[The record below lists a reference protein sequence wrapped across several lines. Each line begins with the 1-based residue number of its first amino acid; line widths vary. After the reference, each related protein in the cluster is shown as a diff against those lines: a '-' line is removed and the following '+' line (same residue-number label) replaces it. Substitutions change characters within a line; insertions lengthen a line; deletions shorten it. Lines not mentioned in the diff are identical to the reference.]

1 MAYYINPNAVLDN
14 SIKTSS
20 LSKKVQ
26 KRVDL
31 YEINKQK
38 PPIVGRCIPLKP
50 EEGNRYYFADGTLKV
65 KAQISIN
72 KLGFYYINWV
82 SRCKIFT
89 IPRKNTQDYI
99 DLCNALE
106 RLYTGNFPPSY
117 KRDGVSITSDIFE
130 LFPIFLSC
138 MNEKIVYFTSP
149 TRSPYV
155 TINNDELIVDKPLI
169 YSGGFSITSK
179 PIYYRYENNRTKQQK
194 LNSIAYDGLTWQ
206 EHRRTLKG
214 ENYKYKYTY
223 RKKTIKRYSP
233 SRRGYYKV
241 CSIWRR
247 YKISKNNVIYFK
259 IMNHSHDNYRKICNK
274 LNDRYKLE
282 SNIQP

>member
-1 MAYYINPNAVLDN
+1 MAYYINPNAISDN

-20 LSKKVQ
+20 LPKKVQ
-26 KRVDL
+26 KKIDL

-38 PPIVGRCIPLKP
+38 PPIVGRCIPLHP
-50 EEGNRYYFADGTLKV
+50 EEGNRYYFADGLLKV

-72 KLGFYYINWV
+72 KLGFYYISWEYNC
-82 SRCKIFT
+82 RMFT

-106 RLYTGNFPPSY
+106 CLYTGNFSPSY
-117 KRDGVSITSDIFE
+117 KNGEVSITSDIFK

-138 MNEKIVYFTSP
+138 MKEKIDTFTSP

-169 YSGGFSITSK
+169 YSKGLSITSK
-179 PIYYRYENNRTKQQK
+179 PIYYRYKNNSSKQK
-194 LNSIAYDGLTWQ
+194 HLKSLAFDGLTWQ

-214 ENYKYKYTY
+214 ENYRYKYTY
-223 RKKTIKRYSP
+223 RKTTKGYSP
-233 SRRGYYKV
+233 TKRGYYKA

-259 IMNHSHDNYRKICNK
+259 IMNRSRNNYLSICNK
-274 LNDRYKLE
+274 LNDRYKL
-282 SNIQP
+282 

>member
-1 MAYYINPNAVLDN
+1 MAYYINPNAISDN

-20 LSKKVQ
+20 LPKKVQ

-38 PPIVGRCIPLKP
+38 PPIVGRCIPLHP
-50 EEGNRYYFADGTLKV
+50 EEGNRYYFADGILKV

-72 KLGFYYINWV
+72 NLGFYYI
-82 SRCKIFT
+82 SRESNYRMLT
-89 IPRKNTQDYI
+89 VPRKNTQDYI

-117 KRDGVSITSDIFE
+117 KNDAVSITSGIFE

-138 MNEKIVYFTSP
+138 LKEKIVNFTSP

-169 YSGGFSITSK
+169 YSKELNITSK
-179 PIYYRYENNRTKQQK
+179 SIYYRYENNSSKQQK

-214 ENYKYKYTY
+214 ENYRYKYTY
-223 RKKTIKRYSP
+223 RKKTTKGYSL
-233 SRRGYYKV
+233 SKRGYYKV

-259 IMNHSHDNYRKICNK
+259 IMNLSHNSYSSICNK
-274 LNDRYKLE
+274 LNDKYKL
-282 SNIQP
+282 

>member
-1 MAYYINPNAVLDN
+1 MAYCINPNAILDN

-20 LSKKVQ
+20 LPKKVQ

-38 PPIVGRCIPLKP
+38 PPIVGRCIPLHP
-50 EEGNRYYFADGTLKV
+50 EEGNKYYFADGILKV

-72 KLGFYYINWV
+72 KLGFYYIYWA
-82 SRCKIFT
+82 SSCRMFT

-99 DLCNALE
+99 DLCDALE
-106 RLYTGNFPPSY
+106 HLYTGNFPPSY
-117 KRDGVSITSDIFE
+117 KNDEVSITSGIFE

-138 MNEKIVYFTSP
+138 MKEKIVNFTSP

-169 YSGGFSITSK
+169 FGTNYYIVPK

-206 EHRRTLKG
+206 KHRRTLKG

-223 RKKTIKRYSP
+223 RKKTTKSYSP
-233 SRRGYYKV
+233 LKRGYYKA
-241 CSIWRR
+241 CSMWRR
-247 YKISKNNVIYFK
+247 YKISKNNVVYFK
-259 IMNHSHDNYRKICNK
+259 IMNRSHGNYRKICNK
-274 LNDRYKLE
+274 LNDRYK
-282 SNIQP
+282 I

>member
-1 MAYYINPNAVLDN
+1 MAYYINPNAISDN

-20 LSKKVQ
+20 LPKKVQ

-38 PPIVGRCIPLKP
+38 PPIVGRCIPLHP
-50 EEGNRYYFADGTLKV
+50 EEGNRYYFADGILKV

-72 KLGFYYINWV
+72 KLGFYYINWT
-82 SRCKIFT
+82 SSCRMFT

-117 KRDGVSITSDIFE
+117 KNDAVSITPNISE
-130 LFPIFLSC
+130 LFPIFTSC
-138 MNEKIVYFTSP
+138 MKEKIVNFTSP

-155 TINNDELIVDKPLI
+155 TINNDELIVDKPLLDI
-169 YSGGFSITSK
+169 ISNS
-179 PIYYRYENNRTKQQK
+179 IYYRYEHNRTKQQK

-223 RKKTIKRYSP
+223 RKKAVKGYSP
-233 SRRGYYKV
+233 SKRGYYKV

-259 IMNHSHDNYRKICNK
+259 IMNRAHDNYRKICNK
-274 LNDRYKLE
+274 LNDRYKL
-282 SNIQP
+282 

>member
-1 MAYYINPNAVLDN
+1 MAYYINPDAILDN

-20 LSKKVQ
+20 VSKKIQ

-38 PPIVGRCIPLKP
+38 PPIVGRCIPLQP
-50 EEGNRYYFADGTLKV
+50 EEGNRYYFSDGILKV

-72 KLGFYYINWV
+72 KLGFYYVNSAASCRMFIV
-82 SRCKIFT
+82 PK
-89 IPRKNTQDYI
+89 KDTQDYI
-99 DLCNALE
+99 DLCNALKC
-106 RLYTGNFPPSY
+106 LYTGNFPPSY
-117 KRDGVSITSDIFE
+117 KSDAVSITSNIFE

-138 MNEKIVYFTSP
+138 MNEKTDNFTSP

-155 TINNDELIVDKPLI
+155 TINNDNLIVDKPLI
-169 YSGGFSITSK
+169 YSGNYYTRVPK
-179 PIYYRYENNRTKQQK
+179 PIYYRYENNKTKQQK

-223 RKKTIKRYSP
+223 RKKTTKGYSP
-233 SRRGYYKV
+233 SKRGYYKV
-241 CSIWRR
+241 CSIWKR

-259 IMNHSHDNYRKICNK
+259 IMNRAHNNYRKICNK
-274 LNDRYKLE
+274 LNDRYKL
-282 SNIQP
+282 

>member
-1 MAYYINPNAVLDN
+1 MAYYINPNAISDN

-20 LSKKVQ
+20 LPKKVQ

-38 PPIVGRCIPLKP
+38 PPIVGRCIPLHP
-50 EEGNRYYFADGTLKV
+50 EEGNRYYFADGILKV

-72 KLGFYYINWV
+72 KLGFYYINWT
-82 SRCKIFT
+82 SSCRMFT

-117 KRDGVSITSDIFE
+117 KDDAVSITPNISE
-130 LFPIFLSC
+130 LFPIFTSC
-138 MNEKIVYFTSP
+138 MKEKIVNFTSP

-155 TINNDELIVDKPLI
+155 TINNDELIVDKPLLDI
-169 YSGGFSITSK
+169 ISNS
-179 PIYYRYENNRTKQQK
+179 IYYRYEHNRTKQQK

-223 RKKTIKRYSP
+223 RKKAVKGYSP
-233 SRRGYYKV
+233 SKRGYYKV

-259 IMNHSHDNYRKICNK
+259 IMNRAHDNYRKICNK
-274 LNDRYKLE
+274 LNDRYKL
-282 SNIQP
+282 

>member
-1 MAYYINPNAVLDN
+1 MAYYINPNAISDN

-20 LSKKVQ
+20 LPKKVQ

-38 PPIVGRCIPLKP
+38 PPIVGRCIPLHP
-50 EEGNRYYFADGTLKV
+50 EEGNRYYFADGVLKV

-72 KLGFYYINWV
+72 KLGFYYIGDISGGIV
-82 SRCKIFT
+82 FI

-106 RLYTGNFPPSY
+106 CLYTGNFSPSY
-117 KRDGVSITSDIFE
+117 KRDEVSIASNIFE
-130 LFPIFLSC
+130 LFPIFTSC
-138 MNEKIVYFTSP
+138 MKEKIVNFNSP

-169 YSGGFSITSK
+169 YSRGFYITSK
-179 PIYYRYENNRTKQQK
+179 PIYYRYEHNRTKQQK

-223 RKKTIKRYSP
+223 RKKTTKGYSP
-233 SRRGYYKV
+233 SKRGYYKV
-241 CSIWRR
+241 CSMWRR

-259 IMNHSHDNYRKICNK
+259 IMNRSHDNYRKICNK
-274 LNDRYKLE
+274 LNDRYKL
-282 SNIQP
+282 

>member
-1 MAYYINPNAVLDN
+1 MAYYINPDAILDN

-38 PPIVGRCIPLKP
+38 PPIVGRCIPLHP
-50 EEGNRYYFADGTLKV
+50 EEGNRYYFADGILKV

-72 KLGFYYINWV
+72 KLGFYYIGWK
-82 SRCKIFT
+82 SDGKIFT
-89 IPRKNTQDYI
+89 VPRKNTQDYI
-99 DLCNALE
+99 DLCDALE
-106 RLYTGNFPPSY
+106 HLYTGNFPPSY
-117 KRDGVSITSDIFE
+117 KNDEVSITSNIFE
-130 LFPIFLSC
+130 LFPIFTSC
-138 MNEKIVYFTSP
+138 MKEKIVNFTSP

-155 TINNDELIVDKPLI
+155 TINNDRLIVDKPLI
-169 YSGGFSITSK
+169 FGGNYYIAPK

-223 RKKTIKRYSP
+223 RKKTIKGYSP
-233 SRRGYYKV
+233 SKRGYYKV
-241 CSIWRR
+241 CSMWRR

-259 IMNHSHDNYRKICNK
+259 IMNRSHDDYRKISNK
-274 LNDRYKLE
+274 LNDRYKL
-282 SNIQP
+282 

>member
-1 MAYYINPNAVLDN
+1 MAYYINPNAIRDN

-20 LSKKVQ
+20 LPKKVQ

-38 PPIVGRCIPLKP
+38 PPIVGRCIPLHP
-50 EEGNRYYFADGTLKV
+50 EEGNRYYFADGLLKV

-72 KLGFYYINWV
+72 KLGFYYV
-82 SRCKIFT
+82 GGRFSCKMFT

-99 DLCNALE
+99 DLCDALE
-106 RLYTGNFPPSY
+106 HLYTGNFPPSY
-117 KRDGVSITSDIFE
+117 KNDEVSITSNIIE
-130 LFPIFLSC
+130 LFPIFTSC
-138 MNEKIVYFTSP
+138 MKEKIVNFTSP

-155 TINNDELIVDKPLI
+155 TINNDELVVDKPLI
-169 YSGGFSITSK
+169 YGTNYYIIPK
-179 PIYYRYENNRTKQQK
+179 PIYYRYEHNRTKQQK

-223 RKKTIKRYSP
+223 RKKITKGYSP
-233 SRRGYYKV
+233 SKRGYYKV
-241 CSIWRR
+241 CSMWRR
-247 YKISKNNVIYFK
+247 HKISKNNVLYWKRMNTRHGKFIK
-259 IMNHSHDNYRKICNK
+259 IGNK
-274 LNDRYKLE
+274 VNDRYK
-282 SNIQP
+282 I

>member
-1 MAYYINPNAVLDN
+1 MAYYINPDAVLDN

-38 PPIVGRCIPLKP
+38 PPIVGRCIPPHP
-50 EEGNRYYFADGTLKV
+50 EEGNRYYFADGILKV

-72 KLGFYYINWV
+72 KLGFYYINRE
-82 SRCKIFT
+82 SSCRMFT

-106 RLYTGNFPPSY
+106 CLYTGNFPPSY
-117 KRDGVSITSDIFE
+117 KNYEVSITSGIFE
-130 LFPIFLSC
+130 LFPVFLSC
-138 MNEKIVYFTSP
+138 MKEKIVNFTSS

-169 YSGGFSITSK
+169 YSKEFSITSK
-179 PIYYRYENNRTKQQK
+179 VIYYRYENNRTKQQK

-223 RKKTIKRYSP
+223 RKKTKKGYFP
-233 SRRGYYKV
+233 SKRGYYKV

-259 IMNHSHDNYRKICNK
+259 IMNLFHKSYLSICNK
-274 LNDRYKLE
+274 LNDKYKLQ
-282 SNIQP
+282 SNI

>member
-1 MAYYINPNAVLDN
+1 MAYYINPDAILDN

-38 PPIVGRCIPLKP
+38 PPIVGRCIPLHP
-50 EEGNRYYFADGTLKV
+50 EEGNRYYFADGILKV

-72 KLGFYYINWV
+72 KLGFYYINWTF
-82 SRCKIFT
+82 SCRMFT

-117 KRDGVSITSDIFE
+117 KNDAVSINSGISE
-130 LFPIFLSC
+130 LFPIFTSC
-138 MNEKIVYFTSP
+138 MKEKIVNFTSP

-155 TINNDELIVDKPLI
+155 TINNDELIVDKPLLDI
-169 YSGGFSITSK
+169 LSK

-223 RKKTIKRYSP
+223 RKKTKKGYSP
-233 SRRGYYKV
+233 SKRGYYKV

-259 IMNHSHDNYRKICNK
+259 IMNRAHDNYRKICNK
-274 LNDRYKLE
+274 LNDRYKL
-282 SNIQP
+282 

>member
-1 MAYYINPNAVLDN
+1 MAYCINPNAILDN

-20 LSKKVQ
+20 LPKKVQ
-26 KRVDL
+26 KRIDL

-38 PPIVGRCIPLKP
+38 PPIIGRCIPLHP
-50 EEGNRYYFADGTLKV
+50 EEGNRYYFADGILKV

-72 KLGFYYINWV
+72 NLGFYYISWE
-82 SRCKIFT
+82 SSCRMFT

-106 RLYTGNFPPSY
+106 CLYTGNFSPSY
-117 KRDGVSITSDIFE
+117 KRDGVSITSGIFE

-138 MNEKIVYFTSP
+138 MKEKIVNFTSP

-155 TINNDELIVDKPLI
+155 TINNDELIIDKPLI
-169 YSGGFSITSK
+169 YSKELYTTSK
-179 PIYYRYENNRTKQQK
+179 PIYYRYKNNSSKQQK
-194 LNSIAYDGLTWQ
+194 LNSIAYDGLTWR
-206 EHRRTLKG
+206 EHRVTLKG

-223 RKKTIKRYSP
+223 RKIATNKYHP
-233 SRRGYYKV
+233 SKRGYYKV

-259 IMNHSHDNYRKICNK
+259 IMNLSHNSHLSICNK
-274 LNDRYKLE
+274 LNDKYKL
-282 SNIQP
+282 

>member
-1 MAYYINPNAVLDN
+1 MAYYINPNAISDN

-20 LSKKVQ
+20 LPKKVQ

-38 PPIVGRCIPLKP
+38 PPIVGRCIPLHP
-50 EEGNRYYFADGTLKV
+50 EEGNRYYFSDGLLKV

-72 KLGFYYINWV
+72 KLGFYYIN
-82 SRCKIFT
+82 REYNCRMFT

-106 RLYTGNFPPSY
+106 CLYTGNFSPSY
-117 KRDGVSITSDIFE
+117 KKDEVSITSGIFE
-130 LFPIFLSC
+130 LFPIFLSY
-138 MNEKIVYFTSP
+138 MKEKIVDFTSP

-155 TINNDELIVDKPLI
+155 TINNDELTVDKPLI
-169 YSGGFSITSK
+169 YSRGLYITSQ
-179 PIYYRYENNRTKQQK
+179 PIYYRYKNNSSKQQK
-194 LNSIAYDGLTWQ
+194 LNSIAFDGLTWQ
-206 EHRRTLKG
+206 EHRVTLKG

-223 RKKTIKRYSP
+223 RKMATNKYHP
-233 SRRGYYKV
+233 SKRGYYKV

-259 IMNHSHDNYRKICNK
+259 IMNRSRNNHLSICNK
-274 LNDRYKLE
+274 LNDKYKL
-282 SNIQP
+282 

>member
-1 MAYYINPNAVLDN
+1 MAYYINPNAILDN

-38 PPIVGRCIPLKP
+38 PPIVGRCIPLHP
-50 EEGNRYYFADGTLKV
+50 EEGNRYYFADGILKV

-72 KLGFYYINWV
+72 KLGFYYVNWV
-82 SRCKIFT
+82 FSCRMFT

-99 DLCNALE
+99 DLCDALE
-106 RLYTGNFPPSY
+106 HLYTGNFPPSY
-117 KRDGVSITSDIFE
+117 KNGEASITSNISE
-130 LFPIFLSC
+130 LFPIFTSC
-138 MNEKIVYFTSP
+138 MKEKIDIFTSP

-155 TINNDELIVDKPLI
+155 TINNDELVVDKPLI
-169 YSGGFSITSK
+169 RGGNYYIVPK

-214 ENYKYKYTY
+214 ENYRYKYTY
-223 RKKTIKRYSP
+223 RKKITKGYSP
-233 SRRGYYKV
+233 SKRGYYKV
-241 CSIWRR
+241 CSMWRR
-247 YKISKNNVIYFK
+247 HKISKNNVIYFK
-259 IMNHSHDNYRKICNK
+259 IMNLSHDNYRKISNK
-274 LNDRYKLE
+274 LNDRYKLQ

>member
-1 MAYYINPNAVLDN
+1 MAYYINPNAILDN

-20 LSKKVQ
+20 LPKKVQ

-38 PPIVGRCIPLKP
+38 PPIVGRCIPLHP
-50 EEGNRYYFADGTLKV
+50 EEGNRYYFANGVLKV

-72 KLGFYYINWV
+72 KLGFYYINLE
-82 SRCKIFT
+82 SSCRMFT

-99 DLCNALE
+99 DLCDALE
-106 RLYTGNFPPSY
+106 HLYTGNFPPSY
-117 KRDGVSITSDIFE
+117 KNDEVSITSNISE

-138 MNEKIVYFTSP
+138 IKEKIVNFTSP
-149 TRSPYV
+149 TRSSYV
-155 TINNDELIVDKPLI
+155 TINNDELVIDKLLI
-169 YSGGFSITSK
+169 YGTNYYIVPK

-206 EHRRTLKG
+206 EHRKTLKG

-223 RKKTIKRYSP
+223 RKKTKK
-233 SRRGYYKV
+233 GYYT
-241 CSIWRR
+241 
-247 YKISKNNVIYFK
+247 
-259 IMNHSHDNYRKICNK
+259 
-274 LNDRYKLE
+274 
-282 SNIQP
+282 